1 MAHPTRRRFLAGWLA
16 VPASFVASRAEWA
29 FAPQGLDQFATGP
42 APCTPD
48 AQATPAAP
56 EGPDFKPKS
65 PERASLRA
73 PGLDGVPLVVTGTVS
88 GLTCG
93 PIKRAL
99 LDFWQADA
107 RGLYDKVGFQ
117 LRGHQ
122 FSDASGNY
130 RLETIVPGPDGTR
143 ASHLHV
149 RVEPPGKPAFITQLF
164 FPDDPRNRTDPQ
176 FKPELAMKVTGGSA
190 GKSAVF
196 NIVLNI

>member
-1 MAHPTRRRFLAGWLA
+1 MAHPTRRRFLAGWLTA
-16 VPASFVASRAEWA
+16 PAWLMASRAYGA
-29 FAPQGLDQFATGP
+29 MTPQGLDQFATGP

-48 AQATPAAP
+48 AKATPAAP
-56 EGPDFKPKS
+56 EGPDFKPNS

-73 PGLDGVPLVVTGTVS
+73 PGMGGVPLVVTGTVS

-107 RGLYDKVGFQ
+107 HGAYDKAGFQ

-130 RLETIVPGPDGTR
+130 RLETIVPGADGTR
-143 ASHLHV
+143 APNLHV
-149 RVEPPGKPAFITQLF
+149 RVVPPGKSALTTQLF
-164 FPDDPRNRTDPQ
+164 FPDDPKNRTDPQ
-176 FKPELAMKVTGGSA
+176 FKSDLVMKITGGPA

-196 NIVLNI
+196 NIVLDI